1 MGSPGTPHQPAPQ
14 PAGMEARQW
23 CGDLRPAD
31 GGRTVTL
38 CGWVDRRRDHGGVIF
53 IDLRDRSGTV
63 QITVDPELAGSD
75 PAAREAFAAA
85 FETASHLRN
94 ETVLQVSGRL
104 RERPAESINE
114 RLATGQVEVVA
125 SAITVLNAVK
135 GNLPFPVSVHDEEN
149 TREELRLR
157 HRYLDLR
164 RERMNGNLRLRHQV
178 VKTIRAFLAGAGP
191 AEAGEGFIE
200 VETPVLT
207 RSTPEGARDY
217 LVPSRVCGGEWFA
230 LPQSPQLFKQL
241 LMVGGLER
249 YYQIARCFR
258 DEDLRAD
265 RQPEFTQLD
274 MEMSFLDQEQILA
287 LNERLI
293 AAIWK
298 QVKGV
303 ELPRPFPRLSWH
315 EAMERY
321 GTDRPDT
328 RYGLELVTV
337 SDLVAGMGF
346 KVFSGAVAAG
356 GAVKVLPVPGGNAA
370 ISNVRIKP
378 GGDVFSEA
386 QKAGAGG
393 LAFIRVRENGEIDT
407 IGAIKDNLSPE
418 VKAELLARTGAQP
431 GTLLLFGAGDTAT
444 VNKALDRVRQFLARE
459 LALVPKDPRAGT
471 SQGAASGAEGAE
483 AGAAEAA
490 ASEGWHFLWVV
501 DFPMFDYNA
510 EEQRYEALHHPFCAP
525 NAEDLGD
532 DPAQWAAKLPGARAQ
547 AYDLVLNG
555 LELGGG
561 SLRIHDSAL
570 QRQVLQTI
578 GLPLEEA
585 ERQFGFLLEAL
596 DMGAPPHG
604 GIAFGLDR
612 MTMLLAGEESIRD
625 TIAFPKTQQARC
637 LMTQAPAGVAGKQLE
652 ELHVASTWTEEA

>member
-1 MGSPGTPHQPAPQ
+1 MRSHG
-14 PAGMEARQW
+14 
-23 CGDLRPAD
+23 CGDLRAD
-31 GGRTVTL
+31 RVGQTVQL

-63 QITVDPELAGSD
+63 QITVDPELAGAD
-75 PAAREAFAAA
+75 PAARAA
-85 FETASHLRN
+85 FEAVFSTASHLRN
-94 ETVLQVSGRL
+94 ETVLQVEGTVRA
-104 RERPAESINE
+104 RPAASLNE
-114 RLATGQVEVVA
+114 RLATGAIEVLA

-135 GNLPFPVSVHDEEN
+135 GNLPFPVSLHDEEN

-164 RERMNGNLRLRHQV
+164 RARMNGNLRLRHQV

-200 VETPVLT
+200 VETPILT

-274 MEMSFLDQEQILA
+274 LEMSFLDQEQILA

-293 AAIWK
+293 AAIW
-298 QVKGV
+298 QETKGIA
-303 ELPRPFPRLSWH
+303 LPLPFPRLTWH

-328 RYGLELVTV
+328 RYGMELVTV
-337 SDLVAGMGF
+337 SDLVADMGF

-356 GAVKVLPVPGGNAA
+356 GSVKVLPVPGGNEA

-386 QKAGAGG
+386 QAAGAGG

-407 IGAIKDNLSPE
+407 IGAIKDNLSE
-418 VKAELLARTGAQP
+418 AKKAELLQRTGATP

-459 LALVPKDPRAGT
+459 LGLIPADRDND
-471 SQGAASGAEGAE
+471 Q
-483 AGAAEAA
+483 
-490 ASEGWHFLWVV
+490 WHFLWVV
-501 DFPMFDYNA
+501 DFPMFEFNTG
-510 EEQRYEALHHPFCAP
+510 ENRLEALHHPFCAP

-532 DPAQWAAKLPGARAQ
+532 DPAQWAATLPTARAQ

-637 LMTQAPAGVAGKQLE
+637 LLTQAPAGVANKQLE
-652 ELHVASTWTEEA
+652 ELHVASTWVEEEG